1 MPPKIPLSQNKE
13 FKSIKNEI
21 IREAM
26 RIHENSGQT
35 TVEPQKTFTPHQT
48 GPTVSATAVT
58 RLFKNLCNIF
68 RDKIDDRK
76 QKSLPLIDKRQK
88 KEIEEK
94 KNAEISM
101 Q

>member
-1 MPPKIPLSQNKE
+1 
-13 FKSIKNEI
+13 
-21 IREAM
+21 M
-26 RIHENSGQT
+26 RIQENSGQT

-76 QKSLPLIDKRQK
+76 QKSLPTIDKRQK